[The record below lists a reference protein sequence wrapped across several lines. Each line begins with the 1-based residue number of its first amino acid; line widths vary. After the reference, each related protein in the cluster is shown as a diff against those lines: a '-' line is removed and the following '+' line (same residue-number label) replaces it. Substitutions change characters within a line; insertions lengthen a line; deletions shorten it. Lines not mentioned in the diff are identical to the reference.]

1 MSSRARP
8 GAILSAQERN
18 DYQPAVIRRAP
29 KRTPAG
35 SASVVR
41 LQISRMPFSSR
52 AEVSD
57 GYPTV
62 QEEVA
67 RLSASPEVHSACNWF
82 CAQEPQ
88 FAHWQVEMARIPAP
102 PFGEGPRAAWL
113 AERFRDLGLD
123 DVRVDDVGNVFGIHP
138 GFGRRYITLSA
149 HIDTVFP
156 AGTPLN
162 VRRQGSRLYGPGVSD
177 NGAGVTALLA
187 TAAMLRSVKVRHALP
202 FLFIGNVGEEGEGDL
217 RGMRHIFATPR
228 WKDSIAYSVI
238 LDGAGSDSVVAEALG
253 SRRFEIIVRG
263 PGGHSW
269 SDFGAPNPIVVLAR
283 AIERFCQTPVSSTP
297 KSTFNIGVV
306 RGGTSVNSIPESAS
320 MRVDLR
326 STSTTELERLER
338 SLRVCL
344 DLSVQSEQRLAEGHR
359 STQRKTHAVTTEV
372 VVIGD
377 RPAGELD
384 PNARI
389 LQVLRAVDA
398 HLGNVAQVQRASTD
412 ANIPLSLGREAV
424 AIGGGGSGGGAH
436 TLQEW
441 FDCTGRELGL
451 KRILLTLLA
460 LAGVG
465 E

>member
-1 MSSRARP
+1 M
-8 GAILSAQERN
+8 
-18 DYQPAVIRRAP
+18 
-29 KRTPAG
+29 
-35 SASVVR
+35 
-41 LQISRMPFSSR
+41 SSR

-57 GYPTV
+57 AYPTV

-67 RLSASPEVHSACNWF
+67 RLSASPEVRSAFNWF
-82 CAQEPQ
+82 RAQEPQ
-88 FAHWQVEMARIPAP
+88 LAHWQLEMARIAAP
-102 PFGEGPRAAWL
+102 PFGESARGAWL
-113 AERFRDLGLD
+113 AERFRELSLD
-123 DVRVDDVGNVFGIHP
+123 DVRIDDVGNVFGIHP
-138 GFGRRYITLSA
+138 GFGKRYIALSA

-162 VRRQGSRLYGPGVSD
+162 IRQQGTRLYGPGVSD
-177 NGAGVTALLA
+177 NGAGVTAMLGM
-187 TAAMLRSVKVRHALP
+187 AALLRSVRVRHAMP

-228 WKDSIAYSVI
+228 WKDSIAYSLI
-238 LDGAGSDSVVAEALG
+238 LDGAGSDTIVAEALG

-269 SDFGAPNPIVVLAR
+269 SDFGAPNPIVILSR
-283 AIERFCQTPVSSTP
+283 AIERFCQTPVSSAP
-297 KSTFNIGVV
+297 KSTFNIGVI

-326 STSTTELERLER
+326 STSTSELERLER
-338 SLRVCL
+338 SLRFCL
-344 DLSVQSEQRLAEGHR
+344 DQAVDAEQHVADGRGSA
-359 STQRKTHAVTTEV
+359 QRKTHSVTSEV

-384 PNARI
+384 SGARM
-389 LQVLRAVDA
+389 LQVVRAVDG

-412 ANIPLSLGREAV
+412 ANIPLSLGREAI

-451 KRILLTLLA
+451 KRILLTLLV